1 MINILTFLFPF
12 LSLALSVC
20 LQKELDQHHVRVLSY
35 VSTAMDTVC
44 SVHNKTCFAL
54 EHATL
59 AWWRVD
65 CDPRGNVGFALTKF
79 CTEMLFEVLRL

>member
-1 MINILTFLFPF
+1 MINILIFPFPF

-44 SVHNKTCFAL
+44 SVHNKTWIAL

-65 CDPRGNVGFALTKF
+65 CDPRGSVGFALTKF
-79 CTEMLFEVLRL
+79 CTEMLVEFLRL